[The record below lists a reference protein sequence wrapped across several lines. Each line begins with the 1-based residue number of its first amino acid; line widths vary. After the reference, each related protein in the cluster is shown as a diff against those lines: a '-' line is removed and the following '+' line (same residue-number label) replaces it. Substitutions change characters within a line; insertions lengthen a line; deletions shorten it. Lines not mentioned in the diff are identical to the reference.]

1 MRISDWSSDVCSSDL
16 AALKASAAGH
26 ALLLPLAN
34 HAEARLARDA
44 RLHVAQA
51 LGTVCAE
58 LHADTLA
65 TAEAEPLP
73 CIALSDDQDL
83 ADVRGQAPAKRALE
97 IAAAGAH
104 SLLLIGPPGGGKS
117 MLAHRMP
124 GILPPLSEAEAL
136 EVATVASIGNGFDPA
151 RWGRRP
157 FRAPHHTASGV
168 ALVGGGS
175 QPKPG
180 EITLAHHGDAGGG
193 VKIGRAHV

>member
-16 AALKASAAGH
+16 
-26 ALLLPLAN
+26 
-34 HAEARLARDA
+34 
-44 RLHVAQA
+44 
-51 LGTVCAE
+51 
-58 LHADTLA
+58 
-65 TAEAEPLP
+65 AEPLP

-124 GILPPLSEAEAL
+124 GNLPPLSEAEAL
-136 EVATVASIGNGFDPA
+136 EVATVASIGNGFDTA

-157 FRAPHHTASGV
+157 FRATHAPASDRK
-168 ALVGGGS
+168 S
-175 QPKPG
+175 
-180 EITLAHHGDAGGG
+180 AG
-193 VKIGRAHV
+193 